1 MNVGWPSL
9 PEHSAHIAG
18 ASPRLADTMVPRAC
32 CLLVGLCALLP
43 HATPQHD
50 PHGDPERCGIT
61 FHAPDPCRPPHV
73 SSSLASREELEHLQS
88 LLQQNR
94 ATLQDVE
101 AAAVLEEP
109 QTRYQDV
116 INEALPAI
124 RGANQEFGESL
135 DNVRR
140 ELEAHMAQSDHPQ
153 VVEKREKLRKD
164 IRLVAHVLNLTSHLA
179 HILDASSQRLQDELS
194 RLLQRSTARVAAAQP

>member
-1 MNVGWPSL
+1 MCVGWPSL
-9 PEHSAHIAG
+9 QSTDSIAG
-18 ASPRLADTMVPRAC
+18 PSPRLADTMVPWAC

-43 HATPQHD
+43 HAIPQQD
-50 PHGDPERCGIT
+50 PLGDAERCGIT
-61 FHAPDPCRPPHV
+61 FHAPNPCGPPRV
-73 SSSLASREELEHLQS
+73 PSPLASREELEHLQS

-109 QTRYQDV
+109 QPRYQDV

-179 HILDASSQRLQDELS
+179 HVLDASSQRLQDELS
-194 RLLQRSTARVAAAQP
+194 LRLQRSATRAAAAQP

>member
-1 MNVGWPSL
+1 
-9 PEHSAHIAG
+9 
-18 ASPRLADTMVPRAC
+18 MVPWAC

-43 HATPQHD
+43 RATPQQD
-50 PHGDPERCGIT
+50 PPGDPEHCGIT
-61 FHAPDPCRPPHV
+61 FHAPNPCGPPRVPSH
-73 SSSLASREELEHLQS
+73 LASREELEHLQS

-109 QTRYQDV
+109 QPRYQDV

-153 VVEKREKLRKD
+153 VVEKREK
-164 IRLVAHVLNLTSHLA
+164 
-179 HILDASSQRLQDELS
+179 
-194 RLLQRSTARVAAAQP
+194 